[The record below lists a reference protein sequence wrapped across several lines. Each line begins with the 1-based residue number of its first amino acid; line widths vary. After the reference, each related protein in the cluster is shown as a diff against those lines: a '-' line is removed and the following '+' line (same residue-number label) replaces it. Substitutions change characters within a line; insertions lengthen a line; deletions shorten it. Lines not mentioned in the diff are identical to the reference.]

1 MLTALASDAWSEKA
15 VKLPREMASQ
25 HSPIFEQIATSKQY
39 TRRLRTK
46 SIRLI
51 DYIKSRK
58 RERSN

>member
-1 MLTALASDAWSEKA
+1 MLTALAGDAESEKA
-15 VKLPREMASQ
+15 EKLPGELASQ
-25 HSPIFEQIATSKQY
+25 HSPIFEQIATSRQY

-58 RERSN
+58 RKRSN